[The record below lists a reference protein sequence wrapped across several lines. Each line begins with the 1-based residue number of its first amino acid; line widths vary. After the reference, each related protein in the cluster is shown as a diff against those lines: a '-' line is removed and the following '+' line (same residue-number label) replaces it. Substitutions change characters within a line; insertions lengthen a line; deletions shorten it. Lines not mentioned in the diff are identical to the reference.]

1 MRYRRITL
9 AGASYFF
16 TVVTYR
22 RQPLFA
28 ESQAVRILQA
38 AIERVRQRRPFV
50 LEAQVVLPDRLHALW
65 TLPDVDCDYATRWRL
80 IKEAF
85 TREYALDHRL
95 PSRDAGR
102 RARGEQTV
110 WQRRYWEHLIRNDR
124 DFSAHVEYIHF
135 NPVRHGLVS
144 APRDWPH
151 STFLDWVARGSYD
164 PTWGSQQ
171 PPALPDW
178 AGRE

>member
-1 MRYRRITL
+1 MRYRRLTVV
-9 AGASYFF
+9 GASYFF

-28 ESQAVRILQA
+28 KPHAVEMLQA
-38 AIERVRQRRPFV
+38 AIQRIQEKRPFIV
-50 LEAQVVLPDRLHALW
+50 EAQVVLPDHVHALW
-65 TLPDVDCDYATRWRL
+65 TLPEDDFDYAIRWRQ

-85 TREYALDHRL
+85 TRAYASDHRL
-95 PSRDAGR
+95 LSRDAGR
-102 RARGEQTV
+102 HERGEQTV

-144 APRDWPH
+144 APCDWPH
-151 STFLDWVARGSYD
+151 STFQQWVARGLYD
-164 PTWGSQQ
+164 ATWGSQQ
-171 PPALPDW
+171 APVLPAW

>member
-1 MRYRRITL
+1 MRYRRTAV

-28 ESQAVRILQA
+28 EERA
-38 AIERVRQRRPFV
+38 AEMLEEAQSSIQHRWPFI
-50 LEAQVVLPDRLHALW
+50 LEAQVVLPDHLHALW
-65 TLPDVDCDYATRWRL
+65 TLPEGDLDYPTRWRL
-80 IKEAF
+80 IKEHF
-85 TREYALDHRL
+85 TRAFAECHSL
-95 PSRDAGR
+95 PARNASR

-110 WQRRYWEHLIRNDR
+110 WQRRYWEHLIKDDR
-124 DFSAHVEYIHF
+124 DFTAHLEYIHF

-144 APRDWPH
+144 APRDWPN

-164 PTWGSQQ
+164 LTWGLQTT
-171 PPALPDW
+171 PELPDW

>member
-1 MRYRRITL
+1 MRYRRVSM

-22 RQPLFA
+22 RHHLFGKA
-28 ESQAVRILQA
+28 QAVGILER
-38 AIERVRQRRPFV
+38 AIQRVQERRPFV
-50 LEAQVVLPDRLHALW
+50 IEAQVILPDHIHSMW
-65 TLPDVDCDYATRWRL
+65 TLPDDDVDYPTRWRL

-85 TREYALDHRL
+85 TREYVPNHHVS
-95 PSRDAGR
+95 SRDASR
-102 RARGEQTV
+102 RARGERTV

-124 DFSAHVEYIHF
+124 DFSAHLEYIHF

-151 STFLDWVARGSYD
+151 STFLNWVAKGAYES
-164 PTWGSQQ
+164 TWGSQEA
-171 PPALPDW
+171 PVLPNW

>member
-1 MRYRRITL
+1 MRYRRVTV

-28 ESQAVRILQA
+28 EPQAVELLRA
-38 AIERVRQRRPFV
+38 AIQRVQERRPFV
-50 LEAQVVLPDRLHALW
+50 LEAQVILPDHLHALW
-65 TLPDVDCDYATRWRL
+65 TLPEDDFDFATRWRL

-85 TREYALDHRL
+85 TRAYAPGHRL

-102 RARGEQTV
+102 AARGERTV
-110 WQRRYWEHLIRNDR
+110 WQRRYWDHLVRSDR

-151 STFLDWVARGSYD
+151 STFLAWVARGSYD
-164 PTWGSQQ
+164 LTWGSQQ

>member
-1 MRYRRITL
+1 MRYRRVTV
-9 AGASYFF
+9 AGATYFF
-16 TVVTYR
+16 TVVTFR
-22 RQPLFA
+22 RQRLFA
-28 ESQAVRILQA
+28 DPLAVGLLEA
-38 AIERVRQRRPFV
+38 AIQRVRERRPFV
-50 LEAQVVLPDRLHALW
+50 VEAQVVLPDHIHALW
-65 TLPDVDCDYATRWRL
+65 TLADDFDYATRWRL

-85 TREYALDHRL
+85 TREYAPRTRL
-95 PSRDAGR
+95 PARDAGR

-151 STFLDWVARGSYD
+151 STFLDWVARGDYD
-164 PTWGSQQ
+164 AAWGSQQ
-171 PPALPDW
+171 PPKLPDW